1 MAWARGM
8 WLRCMADQTSTVCR
22 LTDAVKTPAHSAAV
36 EVATWAAGTAQFSNL
51 PLYRN
56 NHVELL
62 IDGPATYKRML
73 ECISAAREHVYLET
87 YIFADDEVGRQFAT
101 LLKEKSRAGVTVG
114 IIYDSIG
121 SIRSDGDF
129 FDDMKLEGI
138 RVIEFNDVSP
148 GRGNLMKLNNR
159 AHRKLLIVDSRIAF
173 TGGINLSRTYSS
185 SSSASP
191 RKNLL
196 MEGWRDTQIAVTGPA
211 VEGFLLDFSDR
222 WHRLC
227 GERLRTMEHQTT
239 DPRAQ
244 PGSEAVA
251 ILTATGGDDRKSAI
265 IDAYKAAIRR
275 AKERVWITQA
285 YFAPARGFVALL
297 RKAARRGVDVRI
309 IVPGISDSPIVRH
322 ASRSWY
328 GKLLRKG
335 VRIYE
340 CTNALL
346 HAKTAVIDGIWST
359 VGTSNLDYRS
369 FLHNDEINAVILGRG
384 FARRMEAQFEQDI
397 ANSVAIDLRAWK
409 RRPPLDKVI
418 ERLSRSFEYWL

>member
-1 MAWARGM
+1 
-8 WLRCMADQTSTVCR
+8 MADQTSTVSR
-22 LTDAVKTPAHSAAV
+22 LNDAIQMPANSGV
-36 EVATWAAGTAQFSNL
+36 GEVTTWIAEIARFSHL

-73 ECISAAREHVYLET
+73 QCISNARQQVYLET
-87 YIFADDEVGRQFAT
+87 YIFADDEIGRQFAS

-129 FDDMKLEGI
+129 FDDMKREGI

-148 GRGNLMKLNNR
+148 GRGSLLRLNNR
-159 AHRKLLIVDSRIAF
+159 AHRKLLVVDNRIAF
-173 TGGINLSRTYSS
+173 TGGINLSSTYSS
-185 SSSASP
+185 SSNAAS
-191 RKNLL
+191 RRNLL
-196 MEGWRDTQIAVTGPA
+196 LEGWRDTQIAVTGPA
-211 VEGFLLDFSDR
+211 VEGFMRDFSDR
-222 WHRLC
+222 WHRLS
-227 GERLRTMEHQTT
+227 GQRLRGKECQSMDRRGNSQQGNET
-239 DPRAQ
+239 
-244 PGSEAVA
+244 VA
-251 ILTATGGDDRKSAI
+251 ILTATGGDDTKSAI
-265 IDAYKAAIRR
+265 INAYKAAIRR
-275 AKERVWITQA
+275 ARERVWITQA
-285 YFAPARGFVALL
+285 YFAPARGFVSLL
-297 RKAARRGVDVRI
+297 RRAARRGVDVRL
-309 IVPGISDSPIVRH
+309 IVPGVSDSPIVRH

-328 GKLLRKG
+328 GSLLRKR

-384 FARRMEAQFEQDI
+384 FARRMEAQFEDDI
-397 ANSVAIDLRAWK
+397 ANSMSIDLETWK
-409 RRPPLDKVI
+409 RRPFLDRIV
-418 ERLSRSFEYWL
+418 ERFSRSLEYWL

>member
-1 MAWARGM
+1 
-8 WLRCMADQTSTVCR
+8 MADQTSTVSR
-22 LTDAVKTPAHSAAV
+22 LNDAIETPANSGAV
-36 EVATWAAGTAQFSNL
+36 EVTTWAAEIARFSTL

-73 ECISAAREHVYLET
+73 ECIGAARQQVYLET
-87 YIFADDEVGRQFAT
+87 YIFADDEIGRQFAS

-121 SIRSDGDF
+121 SIRADGHF
-129 FDDMKLEGI
+129 FDDMKREGI

-148 GRGNLMKLNNR
+148 GSGNLLKLNNR

-173 TGGINLSRTYSS
+173 TGGINLSSTYSS
-185 SSSASP
+185 SSNAASG
-191 RKNLL
+191 RNLL
-196 MEGWRDTQIAVTGPA
+196 LEGWRDTQIAVTGPV
-211 VEGFLLDFSDR
+211 VEGFLRDFSDR
-222 WHRLC
+222 WHRLS
-227 GERLRTMEHQTT
+227 GQRLRSKEHQSM
-239 DPRAQ
+239 DRRANSQ
-244 PGSEAVA
+244 QGNETVA

-265 IDAYKAAIRR
+265 ISAYKAAIRR
-275 AKERVWITQA
+275 ARERVWITQA
-285 YFAPARGFVALL
+285 YFAPARGFVSLL

-309 IVPGISDSPIVRH
+309 IVPGVSDSPIVRH

-328 GKLLRKG
+328 GKLLRKQ

-384 FARRMEAQFEQDI
+384 FARRMEAQFEEDI
-397 ANSVAIDLRAWK
+397 ANSVAIDLETWK
-409 RRPPLDKVI
+409 RRPFLDKIV
-418 ERLSRSFEYWL
+418 ERFSRSLEYWL